1 MKATSKC
8 ANFSCKMFMDDTCKV
23 VLPTIL
29 TFTGTYGQQSP
40 RTTRVTVPPP
50 FCRSIPKK
58 DNQGHQKHTRN
69 ISQSRFKTN
78 TALESKK
85 LPCSTDIGV
94 AIKNAW
100 LYTSTPPHVLKVW
113 CSPFG
118 ISVDKFALGHIFSG
132 YFLFPL
138 PTTITSMFH
147 TYIPVHIHSPPI
159 RIPTAS
165 LLIH

>member
-1 MKATSKC
+1 
-8 ANFSCKMFMDDTCKV
+8 
-23 VLPTIL
+23 
-29 TFTGTYGQQSP
+29 
-40 RTTRVTVPPP
+40 VPPP
-50 FCRSIPKK
+50 FCRSIPKQ

-100 LYTSTPPHVLKVW
+100 LYTYTPPHVLKVW
-113 CSPFG
+113 SSPFG

-132 YFLFPL
+132 YFLSPL

-165 LLIH
+165 LLIHSLIYSFSTQSYDRSIAFSKASSALSAIQWLLFKFPVPSRLHKVIR